1 MRKLFKLLTRGFKPS
16 TEQAEVLATIKY
28 PCC

>member
-1 MRKLFKLLTRGFKPS
+1 MRKLFKAFTRVFKPS
-16 TEQAEVLATIKY
+16 PEQAEVLATIKY